1 MDQQKIDMF
10 LMSNGSNFPEE
21 KTMFIREKLLTVDD
35 SKWSM
40 ISVLQFKNPTTALIL
55 SLFLGGLGVDR
66 FYIGDTG
73 LGVGKLLTCGGVG
86 IWTII
91 DWFLIMK
98 ATRENNYAK
107 LLSVL

>member
-1 MDQQKIDMF
+1 MRD
-10 LMSNGSNFPEE
+10 
-21 KTMFIREKLLTVDD
+21 TVYFT
-35 SKWSM
+35 
-40 ISVLQFKNPTTALIL
+40 LPFKNPTTALIL

>member
-40 ISVLQFKNPTTALIL
+40 ISVLQFKR
-55 SLFLGGLGVDR
+55 GC
-66 FYIGDTG
+66 
-73 LGVGKLLTCGGVG
+73 KLNCVS
-86 IWTII
+86 
-91 DWFLIMK
+91 K
-98 ATRENNYAK
+98 EK
-107 LLSVL
+107 K